1 MCHKKVQYTLYTT
14 VRCSVYR
21 LPPPV
26 HWDFF
31 NAEILWELPDWN
43 TGLFSSFILIW
54 SSNYSAK
61 TRSCKFNE
69 LSAIQDSV
77 SSVFCC
83 RSQYTNGAIH
93 YVYCTIQYVIA
104 IVRSNEIPWLRAGA
118 VSIYQC
124 WRRESTAW
132 LWLCT
137 VSDSAEID
145 SALNGRALAES
156 RTALRISRPFP
167 GRHRVMHD
175 ILPLCLSFHG
185 LHQNLIKMENIEI
198 WLCCSEMSN
207 FYF

>member
-1 MCHKKVQYTLYTT
+1 MSTGCPLLYIEIFSMLKYCGSCGLEHGTLF
-14 VRCSVYR
+14 
-21 LPPPV
+21 L
-26 HWDFF
+26 
-31 NAEILWELPDWN
+31 
-43 TGLFSSFILIW
+43 W

-93 YVYCTIQYVIA
+93 YVVYCTIQYVIA

-167 GRHRVMHD
+167 HGQHRVMQE
-175 ILPLCLSFHG
+175 ILPLCLSG
-185 LHQNLIKMENIEI
+185 MGYIEI
-198 WLCCSEMSN
+198 WLWGVWLVPVVVI
-207 FYF
+207 